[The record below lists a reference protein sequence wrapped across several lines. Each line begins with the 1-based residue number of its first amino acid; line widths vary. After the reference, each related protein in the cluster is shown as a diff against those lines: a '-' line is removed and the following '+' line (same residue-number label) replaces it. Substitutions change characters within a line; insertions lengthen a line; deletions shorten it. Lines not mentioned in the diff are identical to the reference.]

1 MGLHGRGIAEHFDI
15 NPTGVDIWMGTL
27 SKSYGSAGGYIAGTK
42 ALVEYLK
49 YTCPGFVYSVGM
61 PPSNAAAA
69 LASLRLLEDEPQRVA
84 QLHKNAELFLT
95 LARASGLNTGMS
107 KDSPVI
113 PVILGNSLHS
123 LRLSQAL
130 FARGINVQPILYPAV
145 EESAARL
152 RFFITAR
159 HTDEQ
164 IRTTVSALAEE
175 LQKIDPNHLRHGGP
189 HKGAPGLP
197 AIRGQEIAVGGPDA

>member
-1 MGLHGRGIAEHFDI
+1 
-15 NPTGVDIWMGTL
+15 
-27 SKSYGSAGGYIAGTK
+27 
-42 ALVEYLK
+42 
-49 YTCPGFVYSVGM
+49 M

-84 QLHKNAELFLT
+84 RLHQNSSLFLK
-95 LARASGLNTGMS
+95 LAKEMGLNTGMS

-159 HTDEQ
+159 HTEKQ
-164 IRTTVSALAEE
+164 IRATVEAVADE
-175 LQKIDPNHLRHGGP
+175 LHKIDPAHLRHASIN
-189 HKGAPGLP
+189 KGAPGLP
-197 AIRGQEIAVGGPDA
+197 AVRGQEIAVGGPDA